1 MATAFCGM
9 FGLSIGLEGFMLHK
23 IATPWRLAAVVG
35 GLCLVNPGLWTD
47 IVGFILIG
55 AVVATQVIGAKRKNS
70 EPPPIT
76 A

>member
-1 MATAFCGM
+1 M
-9 FGLSIGLEGFMLHK
+9 FGISIGLEGYMHHK
-23 IATPWRLAAVVG
+23 INVPWRLVAVVG

-47 IVGFILIG
+47 IVGFVLIG
-55 AVVATQVIGAKRKNS
+55 AVVVTQLVGAKRKDS